1 MRYYVFKQL
10 NIGRWAKP
18 VLLTILFLLFNFV
31 VFTQP
36 FIFKGIVKDEQTLKP
51 IPGVNIKVYGTTK
64 GTATDNTGR
73 FSINIDKIP
82 VPMIFS
88 CIGYE
93 NEFYKVTGIPKTPVE
108 FLLRSKTYTLKEVNI
123 TSKNY
128 SYLFKNRDYSVF
140 DYELM
145 DDNVLLLIFRTLLKQ
160 SELVLLDRSGDTL
173 AVSKL
178 PEVPPSRLFKDFLSN
193 IHYFS
198 KNDYAYQCSFNK
210 ASNDVDFLYKTTVD
224 SVEKLL
230 KPFLFNI
237 GGRLYFQESLADN
250 FGTAIGYYEKG
261 NGKKYIRQVINQK
274 KITEYKDDQEFY
286 NSWNDFVSGGRFV
299 DADDIE
305 NDMAAP
311 RTEGELFGKN
321 EARAHSFEFF
331 NMIYPVF
338 KTRDNTIAFFNFSDD
353 VLELM
358 NKDGRMMNAVP
369 ISFHHEPVA
378 TPDTTGSVRLYES
391 GWRWGNTILVDE
403 LNRDM
408 YTAYLKAGMVR
419 IHKIDLRTG
428 NLNKGTLIPFPFPE
442 KIEIYDGVAYFLN
455 KGINENWKLA
465 KCEL

>member
-1 MRYYVFKQL
+1 
-10 NIGRWAKP
+10 
-18 VLLTILFLLFNFV
+18 
-31 VFTQP
+31 
-36 FIFKGIVKDEQTLKP
+36 
-51 IPGVNIKVYGTTK
+51 
-64 GTATDNTGR
+64 
-73 FSINIDKIP
+73 
-82 VPMIFS
+82 
-88 CIGYE
+88 
-93 NEFYKVTGIPKTPVE
+93 
-108 FLLRSKTYTLKEVNI
+108 
-123 TSKNY
+123 
-128 SYLFKNRDYSVF
+128 
-140 DYELM
+140 
-145 DDNVLLLIFRTLLKQ
+145 
-160 SELVLLDRSGDTL
+160 
-173 AVSKL
+173 
-178 PEVPPSRLFKDFLSN
+178 
-193 IHYFS
+193 
-198 KNDYAYQCSFNK
+198 
-210 ASNDVDFLYKTTVD
+210 
-224 SVEKLL
+224 
-230 KPFLFNI
+230 
-237 GGRLYFQESLADN
+237 LYFQESLADN

-286 NSWNDFVSGGRFV
+286 NSWNDFVSGGKFV